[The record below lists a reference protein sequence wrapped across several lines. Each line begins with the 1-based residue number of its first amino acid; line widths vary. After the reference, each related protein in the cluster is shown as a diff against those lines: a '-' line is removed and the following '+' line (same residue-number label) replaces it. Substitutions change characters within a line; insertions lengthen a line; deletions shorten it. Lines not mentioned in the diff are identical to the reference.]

1 MARVVLYPQL
11 QGQLAAIID
20 PDLSNRADAVLHMAR
35 LTAPVD
41 TGAYKRALRKIKL
54 RRQRGG
60 YRVRAGVDHSIYVE
74 FGTRR
79 MHGYRTLGNAL
90 TAAQTTTHVNGKG
103 PG

>member
-11 QGQLAAIID
+11 EGQLAAIVD
-20 PDLSNRADAVLHMAR
+20 PDLEARADAVLRMAY

-41 TGAYKRALRKIKL
+41 TGAYRRSLRKIKL
-54 RRQRGG
+54 RRKRGG
-60 YRVRAGVDHSIYVE
+60 YRVRAGVDHSVYVE

-90 TAAQTTTHVNGKG
+90 TAAQQTTHANGRG